1 MAAIEEVT
9 INCSTS
15 AFKPAFKTLS
25 VPSTAGANKLFLLLE
40 TLKGN
45 GDARCIIYLQSL
57 AASTQPSSFK
67 RSNSTN
73 DKLSIGAWWPIV
85 SLVCSIK
92 VLLTG
97 ISGWIAKHTAI
108 ELLNAGYE
116 VLGTVR
122 NNTLIEQTKETIS
135 QHASIDKLSFVELD
149 LLKDDGWNE
158 AAQGCK
164 YIMHL
169 ASPFPYKVSNNRDSL
184 LAPAVDGTLRVL
196 NAGVNANVEQI
207 IKTSSIV
214 AMFRKPN
221 RSNPYTFGENDWTD
235 ENWTKGVTDYFL
247 SKTKAERLAWE
258 LMESKGLKNKLTTIC
273 PGGVFGDALDKK
285 GGTSIEYVRQ
295 FLKGKF
301 PAAPKWG
308 VLISDVKDVAKAHV
322 ACIGNNNVGGRRLI
336 VGKEVKTL
344 IELSQIMAE
353 AMPEYAKKLPKKHLP
368 NFMVKLFSYLDSS
381 AKTMIPD
388 LEITMQTDNSY
399 AEDLLGLKFNPAK
412 GCISE
417 TAKSVVRLGLV

>member
-1 MAAIEEVT
+1 M
-9 INCSTS
+9 N
-15 AFKPAFKTLS
+15 
-25 VPSTAGANKLFLLLE
+25 N
-40 TLKGN
+40 
-45 GDARCIIYLQSL
+45 
-57 AASTQPSSFK
+57 
-67 RSNSTN
+67 
-73 DKLSIGAWWPIV
+73 
-85 SLVCSIK
+85 K

-97 ISGWIAKHTAI
+97 VSGWIAKHTAI
-108 ELLNAGYE
+108 ELLNSDYE

-122 NNTLIEQTKETIS
+122 NDSLIEQTKETINK
-135 QHASIDKLSFVELD
+135 HAPIDNLSFVELD

-169 ASPFPYKVSNNRDSL
+169 ASPFPFKVSNNRNSL

-196 NAGVNANVEQI
+196 NAGLNANIEQFI
-207 IKTSSIV
+207 VTSSIA
-214 AMFRKPN
+214 AMFRKPI
-221 RSNPYTFGENDWTD
+221 RSNPYSFDENDWTD
-235 ENWTKGVTDYFL
+235 ENWKEGVGDYFL
-247 SKTKAERLAWE
+247 SKTKAEKAAWE
-258 LMESKGLKNKLTTIC
+258 LMESKRLKNKLTVIN

-285 GGTSIEYVRQ
+285 GGTSIEYVKQ
-295 FLKGKF
+295 FMKGKF

-308 VLISDVKDVAKAHV
+308 ILISDVKDVAKAHV
-322 ACIGNNNVGGRRLI
+322 ACIGNSKVGGRRLI
-336 VGKEVKTL
+336 VGKEVKKL

-353 AMPEYAKKLPKKHLP
+353 AMPEYAKKLPKKELP
-368 NFMVKLFSYLDSS
+368 NFMVKLISFFDSS

-388 LEITMQTDNSY
+388 LGITMQTDTSY